1 MSNPGEN
8 INTPEEYV
16 KLTWESVETPEEAS
30 LVISRE
36 KKDVY
41 LIKLYIDMSGKNGFI
56 YFIMAEGTRK
66 IITMYSI
73 FGTSGIL
80 RKINPFENFDGMI
93 LDLEKAIRGGGIED
107 TLSERI
113 GRAIF
118 RSLPHEKIIE
128 VISQIELKQT
138 KEFVTYMEDAVKQ
151 ETSVKTLRSTLDIEK
166 MNSLD
171 FFDKNKLKSTY
182 PEVRNPFIP
191 DSVETEKDPNVENV
205 ESPLDIFNGTL
216 QEIFKGFSRVVS
228 CNVGISPLNGMEF
241 AKLREGQPIFLNLP
255 VATSE
260 EQSIARDL
268 GGIDDKGKFKPIIG
282 KFFKILTSPKKEFHI
297 LAIGTNGVV
306 LHAIE
311 KNPVKISVPSDDDLT
326 EETHKSNTLLYFIFV
341 GLILLIGVLLSSLI
355 KK

>member
-16 KLTWESVETPEEAS
+16 KLTWESVETPQEAS

-80 RKINPFENFDGMI
+80 RKINPFESFDGMI

-118 RSLPHEKIIE
+118 RSLPHEKVIE
-128 VISQIELKQT
+128 VISQIEQKQT
-138 KEFVTYMEDAVKQ
+138 KEFITYMEDAVKQ
-151 ETSVKTLRSTLDIEK
+151 ETGIKALRSTLDIEK

-171 FFDKNKLKSTY
+171 FFDKNKLKLTY
-182 PEVRNPFIP
+182 PTVRNPFIP
-191 DSVETEKDPNVENV
+191 DTVETENNPGSEIS
-205 ESPLDIFNGTL
+205 ESPMDIFNKSL
-216 QEIFKGFSRVVS
+216 QEVFKGFSRVVS

-241 AKLREGQPIFLNLP
+241 ARLKEGQAIFLNLP
-255 VATSE
+255 VVTPE
-260 EQSIARDL
+260 EQTIARDL

-282 KFFKILTSPKKEFHI
+282 KFFKILISPKKEYHI
-297 LAIGTNGVV
+297 LAIGENGVV

-311 KNPVKISVPSDDDLT
+311 KNPVKISVPSDEDLI
-326 EETHKSNTLLYFIFV
+326 ENINKSNSLLYLILV
-341 GLILLIGVLLSSLI
+341 ALILLIGVLLSSYI